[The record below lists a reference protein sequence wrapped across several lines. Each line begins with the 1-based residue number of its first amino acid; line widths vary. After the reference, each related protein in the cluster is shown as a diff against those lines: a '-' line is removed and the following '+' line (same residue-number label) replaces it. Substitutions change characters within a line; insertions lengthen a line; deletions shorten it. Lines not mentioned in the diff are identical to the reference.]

1 MRMARTSTYLNF
13 KGKTEEAFNFY
24 RTVFGTDFAMPIQ
37 RMSEVPAA
45 PGMPPLSDAEKKM
58 VVHVEMPIVGGHV
71 LMGTDAL
78 ESMGHKL
85 TLGNNVHIN
94 LEPDTREETK
104 RLFLALAEGGKVT
117 MELQDMF
124 WGAYYGAVTDKF
136 GVQWMVNCTAKK

>member
-1 MRMARTSTYLNF
+1 MARTSTYLNF

-45 PGMPPLSDAEKKM
+45 PGMPLSDAEKKM
-58 VVHVEMPIVGGHV
+58 VVHVELPIVGGHV

-94 LEPDTREETK
+94 LEPDTRAEAE
-104 RLFLALAEGGKVT
+104 RLFVALAEGGKVT